1 MITLEEGRIK
11 TCLLPAFSALV
22 IVLRASAR
30 TELRVIFFFVFVLK
44 KKKNLRVSIKT
55 NVPKQ
60 LPKATSSNN
69 VHSVFISHSKS
80 VQIRFSVPEFLQQD
94 IYSLNI
100 GVSKHF
106 VLKSI

>member
-30 TELRVIFFFVFVLK
+30 TELRVIFFVVVLQK
-44 KKKNLRVSIKT
+44 KNNLRVSIKT